1 MATSFSGC
9 SSPLQIQ
16 AVTSRR
22 IFRAA
27 IIDTMENTRD
37 SPGRSQLAK
46 EAAKGETPVG
56 EGEGRFFFQGQFE
69 VK

>member
-1 MATSFSGC
+1 
-9 SSPLQIQ
+9 
-16 AVTSRR
+16 
-22 IFRAA
+22 
-27 IIDTMENTRD
+27 MENTRD